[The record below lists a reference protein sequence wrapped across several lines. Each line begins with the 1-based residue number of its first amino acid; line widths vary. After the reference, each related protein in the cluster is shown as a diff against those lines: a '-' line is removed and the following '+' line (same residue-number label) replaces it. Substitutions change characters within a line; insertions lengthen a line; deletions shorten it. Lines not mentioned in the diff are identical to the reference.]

1 MGYETMYS
9 EDSIILYRIGVL
21 LESFTKHDADIT
33 CMVVNE
39 TKTKMLTGGIDGQV
53 LIAKRSMTA

>member
-1 MGYETMYS
+1 MYS
-9 EDSIILYRIGVL
+9 QDSIILYTIGVL

-53 LIAKRSMTA
+53 LIDKLSMTV